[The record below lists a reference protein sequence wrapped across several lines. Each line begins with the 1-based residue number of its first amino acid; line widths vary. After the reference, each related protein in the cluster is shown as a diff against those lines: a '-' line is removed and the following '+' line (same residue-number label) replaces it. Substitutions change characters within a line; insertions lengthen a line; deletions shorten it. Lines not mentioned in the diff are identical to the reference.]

1 MQTDAQLTSGPF
13 PPRKTTLERH
23 EIACFHASGF
33 PAQLALARWRHGGDL
48 PHLHPGVPA
57 LRAAHFDSARRDFQA
72 WLEGGGIH
80 AADVQ
85 TADDAPA
92 PQAARTLHQD
102 GTRQVGTCDR

>member
-1 MQTDAQLTSGPF
+1 M
-13 PPRKTTLERH
+13 ERH

-33 PAQLALARWRHGGDL
+33 PAQLALARWQYGGDT

-57 LRAAHFDSARRDFQA
+57 LCAAHYASARRDFQA
-72 WLEGGGIH
+72 WLEGGGFH

-92 PQAARTLHQD
+92 VQASRPLPRGGA
-102 GTRQVGTCDR
+102 RQVGTCKP